1 MPFQTGEPSWDA
13 SMREALPLAVPPL
26 THTFHPLPASWL
38 QNASAFTLADAADWD
53 GGLSAKAAAHLE

>member
-1 MPFQTGEPSWDA
+1 
-13 SMREALPLAVPPL
+13 MREALPLAVPPL
-26 THTFHPLPASWL
+26 THTLHPLPASWL